1 MDTEIKHRYPIL
13 RKYGWTAL
21 AVTSLLAIALWGWSA
36 SRQSS
41 YSTGSAAIIIEDV
54 QQGMFEDYIRLS
66 GKVETAI
73 IVQISALETGI
84 VESKP
89 VEEGAYVEA
98 GDIILT
104 LRNPNLRQQILDSES
119 KLAERQNMLRD
130 TEIAMEKDRLQIKQ
144 DLLAAMTDYNRKRR
158 AAEQQAALY
167 DESLT
172 SREEYLKAQ
181 EDCQLAKETLELL
194 RSRQRQDSVYR
205 SVQISMMRES
215 LRNMQENFAL
225 VRQRA
230 DNLNIRASHAGQI
243 VNLNAEL
250 GQNVAAGQQ
259 IAQVNIPDNYK
270 ISVSIDEHYI
280 DRVSP
285 GLKAEARRQNSTLGL
300 TLKKVYPEVSQGVF
314 RADFSIDSEI
324 PANIRIGQTYPV
336 DLILGEATEAVMVPR
351 GTFYHT
357 TGGKWAY
364 VVDKEG
370 NTATR
375 REISI
380 GRQNYRYYEVL
391 EGLEPGERIITS
403 SYSDFGDAD
412 KIIIKN

>member
-1 MDTEIKHRYPIL
+1 MDTEIKHRYPLL
-13 RKYGWTAL
+13 RKYGWPVL
-21 AVTSLLAIALWGWSA
+21 AVATLLAIALWGWSA

-66 GKVETAI
+66 GKVESAI

-119 KLAERQNMLRD
+119 QLAERQNMLRD

-158 AAEQQAALY
+158 AAEQQGALY

-172 SREEYLKAQ
+172 SKEEYLKAQ

-194 RSRQRQDSVYR
+194 RSRQRQDSLYR

-250 GQNVAAGQQ
+250 GQNIAAGQQ
-259 IAQVNIPDNYK
+259 IAQVNIPGNYK

-336 DLILGEATEAVMVPR
+336 DLILGEATETVMVPR

-357 TGGKWAY
+357 TGGK
-364 VVDKEG
+364 
-370 NTATR
+370 
-375 REISI
+375 
-380 GRQNYRYYEVL
+380 
-391 EGLEPGERIITS
+391 
-403 SYSDFGDAD
+403 
-412 KIIIKN
+412 